1 MALFATCSLVGA
13 LQRERRSLVMI
24 EQRRLPLRAVVARY
38 AIGYTVLGKL
48 FSMDI
53 LVALLALGRRGLEIN
68 VGQLG
73 FHVRRPVAIRAGS
86 GPMRTDQREI
96 GFRVIEA
103 RQLLPRFRGV
113 AGFAA
118 RAFAVHSGAEH
129 TLPELPFVW
138 IGMTGRAIK
147 FLPMI
152 DSGLLIAGVN
162 QVFVTVGADG
172 RDMAARQYE
181 TSLLVTHQG
190 KCRGMISVE
199 SMAFLTLIEVRRCRK
214 LGCVPIRVTVRTELE
229 LDLVEGVLAPRN
241 MTLRAFQASVPALQR
256 IGARRMFFDPEPG
269 GLESVNGVARR
280 AFAAIGALGELAV
293 VRIRLVAI
301 RALIEGNGLLEI
313 TLSVALHA
321 FDLGMLSQQRIL
333 GFRVIET
340 IVECGRGDLLPPG
353 RRVARLAGLLEAAV
367 VNISVAI
374 RALAKGNSRVSRLAA
389 GPGRVALL
397 AGDLGVQSSQGIA
410 SLGMIKLLDRGN

>member
-1 MALFATCSLVGA
+1 M
-13 LQRERRSLVMI
+13 
-24 EQRRLPLRAVVARY
+24 
-38 AIGYTVLGKL
+38 
-48 FSMDI
+48 
-53 LVALLALGRRGLEIN
+53 
-68 VGQLG
+68 
-73 FHVRRPVAIRAGS
+73 
-86 GPMRTDQREI
+86 
-96 GFRVIEA
+96 IEA

-118 RAFAVHSGAEH
+118 RGFAVHSGAEH

-181 TSLLVTHQG
+181 TSLFMTRQR
-190 KCRGMISVE
+190 KCRGMVSVQ
-199 SMAFLTLIEVRRCRK
+199 SMAFLTLIEVWRRRK

-256 IGARRMFFDPEPG
+256 IRARRMFFDPELG

-313 TLSVALHA
+313 ALSVALHA
-321 FDLGMLSQQRIL
+321 FDLGMFSQQWIL
-333 GFRVIET
+333 GFRMIET
-340 IVECGRGDLLPPG
+340 LVECGRGDLLPPG

-397 AGDLGVQSSQGIA
+397 AGDLGVQSSQRIA